1 MPPWAPHSE
10 LDTLTERHISVLMS
24 SWSSPVSVPCIPPLV
39 AYCLQIIVPSR
50 KEANDINVGYWYPN
64 ICKITN
70 KIIFMI
76 KTSCHSLWFHVKW
89 YLPLLCNRSFIEIR
103 IKSRNSIKS
112 FHLLSVAV
120 EVVATKFFSATHWHC
135 EGNKRENV
143 RCWLVC
149 SVSVAVTVSPKTYNF
164 LGLCFTIDIN
174 NQDTGGE
181 GTGEIDKSSE
191 ENIIRH

>member
-1 MPPWAPHSE
+1 M
-10 LDTLTERHISVLMS
+10 
-24 SWSSPVSVPCIPPLV
+24 
-39 AYCLQIIVPSR
+39 
-50 KEANDINVGYWYPN
+50 
-64 ICKITN
+64 
-70 KIIFMI
+70 
-76 KTSCHSLWFHVKW
+76 
-89 YLPLLCNRSFIEIR
+89 
-103 IKSRNSIKS
+103 IKS

-120 EVVATKFFSATHWHC
+120 EVVEVFLCNSLA
-135 EGNKRENV
+135 GNKRENV